1 MTNKRT
7 YYIIAIGLF
16 LVILSLVHILIFQK
30 MPGRVILEELYY
42 IPILLSAL
50 RFGLTGSLLT
60 WLLASILYLPFLE
73 SHWTVTI
80 LDMIDRALH
89 IILSFVFAF
98 LAGYLSDRSKRL
110 RKEAE
115 LDSSLKKIGQAASA
129 IVHDLRNPLIT
140 ILGFS
145 RRIHEGKGDA
155 VQAARLISK
164 SAENMEKIVNNVLD
178 FARPL
183 YLQLKDEDL
192 RLVVQQASEL
202 CKAKAEDKGVTLFV
216 ETPEIPVYSSVES
229 VSMQR
234 ALVNLIN
241 NAIEASEKGQTVN
254 ISIVPWKK
262 YFRIIIKD
270 NGPGMDKETLEN
282 IFIPFHSKKAGGTGL
297 GVPIAKKIIDSHN
310 GKIAI
315 ESFQGKG
322 TTVTID
328 LSQDTS
334 GGGRENG
341 RETV

>member
-1 MTNKRT
+1 MMSKRT
-7 YYIIAIGLF
+7 YLIITIGLF
-16 LVILSLVHILIFQK
+16 LVILTLVHILIFQK
-30 MPGRVILEELYY
+30 MPGRVILEELFY

-50 RFGLTGSLLT
+50 RFGLTGSLMT
-60 WLLASILYLPFLE
+60 WSFASILYLPFLG

-80 LDMIDRALH
+80 LDMIDRILH
-89 IILSFVFAF
+89 ITLSFVFAF

-110 RKEAE
+110 REQAE

-155 VQAARLISK
+155 TQAAQMISK
-164 SAENMEKIVNNVLD
+164 SAKNMEKIVNNVLD
-178 FARPL
+178 FSRPHC
-183 YLQLKDEDL
+183 LQLKDEDL
-192 RLVVQQASEL
+192 RSIVQQASEL

-216 ETPEIPVYSSVES
+216 EIPEMPVYSSVES
-229 VSMQR
+229 ISMQR

-241 NAIEASEKGQTVN
+241 NSIEASEKGQTVN

-270 NGPGMDKETLEN
+270 NGPGIDKETLKN
-282 IFIPFHSKKAGGTGL
+282 IFIPFHTNKVGGTGL
-297 GVPIAKKIIDSHN
+297 GVPIAKKIIDGHK

-315 ESFQGKG
+315 QSVQGKG

-328 LSQDTS
+328 LFQNDS
-334 GGGRENG
+334 R
-341 RETV
+341 R

>member
-16 LVILSLVHILIFQK
+16 LVILTLVHVLIFQR

-80 LDMIDRALH
+80 LDMIDRTLH

-98 LAGYLSDRSKRL
+98 LAGYLSDRSKKL

-216 ETPEIPVYSSVES
+216 ETPEMPVYSSVES

-328 LSQDTS
+328 LSQDAL
-334 GGGRENG
+334 GGGR
-341 RETV
+341 